1 MESNFIIISSSHFE
15 TGVEWQKQ
23 KPFSFSSIFPRLNLW
38 SSLAKIVYFQPGF
51 NLMEYLVVVEWT
63 EQIQKGSGGF
73 WTQFHCKIFVY
84 FFSEL
89 AWSKIQ

>member
-1 MESNFIIISSSHFE
+1 MESNFITISSSHFE

-23 KPFSFSSIFPRLNLW
+23 KPFSFPSIFSTW
-38 SSLAKIVYFQPGF
+38 FQF
-51 NLMEYLVVVEWT
+51 NGIVEWT

-89 AWSKIQ
+89 AWSKFQ